1 MGSLALPASGSVYV
15 DTSIIIYSVE
25 THAVYWPSL
34 KSLWEEAKSNR
45 IVVVSSELAILETLV
60 GPLARNDAALIAA
73 YERLF
78 LASELRLLPITR
90 PTLLEGA
97 RLRVRLPSLRTP
109 DALHAAT
116 AILAGCAMFLTNDE
130 GFRRVGGL
138 PCTVLRD
145 IIGS

>member
-1 MGSLALPASGSVYV
+1 L

-25 THAVYWPSL
+25 AHAIYWPSL
-34 KSLWEEAKSNR
+34 KGLWEQVKSGR
-45 IVVVSSELAILETLV
+45 IVLVSSELAVLETLV
-60 GPLARNDAALIAA
+60 APLARNDAALIAA
-73 YERLF
+73 YQKLF
-78 LASELRLLPITR
+78 LASELRVLPITR
-90 PTLLEGA
+90 AALHEGA
-97 RLRVRLPSLRTP
+97 RLRAMLPPLRTP

-116 AILAGCAMFLTNDE
+116 ATLAGCAMFLTNDE